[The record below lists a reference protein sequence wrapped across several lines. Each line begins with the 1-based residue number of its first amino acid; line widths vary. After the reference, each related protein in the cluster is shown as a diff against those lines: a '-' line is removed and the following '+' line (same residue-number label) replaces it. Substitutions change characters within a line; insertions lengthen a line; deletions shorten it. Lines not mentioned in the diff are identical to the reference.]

1 MNSAESVSSP
11 NYNMVLFLTLQGI
24 FLPILGEKKN
34 TLMCCVRL
42 LGIDSV
48 LKETSLL

>member
-1 MNSAESVSSP
+1 MNSAESVSSH

-24 FLPILGEKKN
+24 FLPLLGKKKKDFD
-34 TLMCCVRL
+34 RL